1 MERTVFISLPI
12 EDLQTVIIDCVN
24 SCLRNNKQAQ
34 SELTT
39 EKDRWFD
46 LAELVAY
53 DPEKRTKPTFYG
65 YVSTGAIPYHK
76 RGKKL
81 IFLKSEIDSW
91 LKKGRKRTLE
101 EIATDAD
108 KLIILKK

>member
-1 MERTVFISLPI
+1 MQEITFDLLPKAVSQ
-12 EDLQTVIIDCVN
+12 LIDDVN
-24 SCLRNNKQAQ
+24 EIKRLFLINN
-34 SELTT
+34 SEK
-39 EKDRWFD
+39 ENESDRWFD

-65 YVSTGAIPYHK
+65 YISTGAIPYHK

-101 EIATDAD
+101 EIANDAD
-108 KLIILKK
+108 KLINLKK